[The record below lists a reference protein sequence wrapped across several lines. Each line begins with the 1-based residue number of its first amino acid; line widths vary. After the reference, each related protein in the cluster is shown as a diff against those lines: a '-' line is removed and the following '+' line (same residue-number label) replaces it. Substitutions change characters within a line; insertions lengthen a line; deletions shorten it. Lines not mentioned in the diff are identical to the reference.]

1 MSNTQTKFPNT
12 MLQFAKH
19 FFKPYRNYLI
29 CMIVITILVAAY
41 TALDPYIIKKFIDA
55 ATPVLGTQNL
65 AHAALLP
72 AIMWVALNIF
82 TSLIW
87 RLYNYVQLK
96 SMPGLKADIIDQ
108 ASDYVHGHSYK
119 FFQDSM
125 GGTIS
130 NKIADLASNAETLI
144 ANTIELFKSLL
155 MILGAMVMSAV
166 VSPIFSLLFFTWTIL
181 FMLAA
186 FYFSKKIEPLSNDFA
201 SSRSNTI
208 GRVVDS
214 FTNAINVILFARE
227 AYEKVYLRHSLN
239 EMATKDINMQ
249 MQLMRYAFI
258 MAGLAILV
266 QGSTIVLLIYLG
278 TNGTLTIG
286 DFTLIFMLS
295 TTILNQVWSFTQT
308 LFKVAEQIGVFNQS
322 LSSISIPH
330 EIVDS
335 EHAVPLKINNG
346 TIVFDKVKFFYTEAH
361 QLFED
366 KTLTIQAHEK
376 VGLVGYSGSGKTT
389 FVNLIT
395 RTFDIQGGDILL
407 DNQSIHKVTLQSLR
421 DNIAF
426 IPQDP
431 TLFHRSVMDNIR
443 YGKLEATDEEVI
455 EAAKKARVHEFAIEL
470 PQGYQTLVGER
481 GVKLSGGQRQRI
493 AIARAILKNAP
504 ILILDEATSSLD
516 SMTEVLI
523 QESLQ
528 IAMHKKTV
536 IVIAHRLS
544 TIKAMDRIFVFDSGK
559 VVEEGTHEHLL
570 DNGKIYQG
578 LWQVQQGFLSH

>member
-1 MSNTQTKFPNT
+1 
-12 MLQFAKH
+12 
-19 FFKPYRNYLI
+19 
-29 CMIVITILVAAY
+29 
-41 TALDPYIIKKFIDA
+41 
-55 ATPVLGTQNL
+55 
-65 AHAALLP
+65 
-72 AIMWVALNIF
+72 
-82 TSLIW
+82 
-87 RLYNYVQLK
+87 
-96 SMPGLKADIIDQ
+96 
-108 ASDYVHGHSYK
+108 
-119 FFQDSM
+119 
-125 GGTIS
+125 
-130 NKIADLASNAETLI
+130 
-144 ANTIELFKSLL
+144 
-155 MILGAMVMSAV
+155 
-166 VSPIFSLLFFTWTIL
+166 
-181 FMLAA
+181 
-186 FYFSKKIEPLSNDFA
+186 
-201 SSRSNTI
+201 
-208 GRVVDS
+208 
-214 FTNAINVILFARE
+214 
-227 AYEKVYLRHSLN
+227 
-239 EMATKDINMQ
+239 
-249 MQLMRYAFI
+249 
-258 MAGLAILV
+258 
-266 QGSTIVLLIYLG
+266 
-278 TNGTLTIG
+278 
-286 DFTLIFMLS
+286 MLS

-308 LFKVAEQIGVFNQS
+308 LFKVAEQVGVFNQS

-330 EIVDS
+330 EIIDS
-335 EHAVPLKINNG
+335 EHAVPLKINSG

-366 KTLTIQAHEK
+366 KTLTIQAREK

-421 DNIAF
+421 ENIAF

-493 AIARAILKNAP
+493 AIARAILKDAP

-570 DNGKIYQG
+570 ANGKIYQG